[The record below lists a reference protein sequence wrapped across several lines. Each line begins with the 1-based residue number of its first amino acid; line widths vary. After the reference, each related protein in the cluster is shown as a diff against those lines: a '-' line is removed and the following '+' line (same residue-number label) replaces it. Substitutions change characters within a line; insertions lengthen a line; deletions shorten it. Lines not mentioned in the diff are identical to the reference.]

1 MEDPELNFKSETCI
15 PELED
20 SESLTHSSGDTAP
33 QLPES
38 KGPGGGS
45 SVKMVGLLTAQE
57 RQLKVQRYLDKKQ
70 KRKGEYSVRYGCRQD
85 LAQKRFRFQGRFVK
99 FEDLHLFSKDYIIDF
114 NGRRLI
120 KPIFRICKLRKRSKE
135 TSAEY

>member
-1 MEDPELNFKSETCI
+1 MEDPELNFKSETCV

-20 SESLTHSSGDTAP
+20 NESLTHSSGEIAAP
-33 QLPES
+33 ILERKEMAEKPD
-38 KGPGGGS
+38 
-45 SVKMVGLLTAQE
+45 VKMVGLLTEQE
-57 RQLKVQRYLDKKQ
+57 RQVKVQRYLEKKQ
-70 KRKGEYSVRYGCRQD
+70 KRKGERNVRYGCRQD

-120 KPIFRICKLRKRSKE
+120 KPVFRICKLRKRS
-135 TSAEY
+135 